1 MKKVLIITS
10 RTGCGWIHGHGF
22 LCSVT
27 LRRMTERL
35 GSFVRNMNEILA
47 PNVQLRRHLK
57 QDIKGS
63 FCVFRHTHV
72 KKTRARVFSLTVI
85 VCEPNGKDSKTK
97 TKHKTPKRSY
107 PLLLKHLG
115 GDYRRLFKS

>member
-27 LRRMTERL
+27 LRRVTERL

-57 QDIKGS
+57 QDIKEVHS
-63 FCVFRHTHV
+63 VFLDIHM
-72 KKTRARVFSLTVI
+72 
-85 VCEPNGKDSKTK
+85 
-97 TKHKTPKRSY
+97 
-107 PLLLKHLG
+107 
-115 GDYRRLFKS
+115 